1 MQTVHALGSR
11 WTIRVLFWSTVVAL
25 VVLRRFRHLFVF
37 LGATLAVTALTG
49 LLAYMFVWPR
59 PLGVE
64 ILGDWSGYANP
75 SRPVAALTAILMG
88 VLYSLAPAGRLRQLG
103 QAGASPC
110 WSPPWPSSL
119 LYLGV
124 NGPSDVLIA
133 AVIGVTIP
141 LVAFRMITPSE
152 VFPVTYHRGSSAH
165 LDVGG
170 RRGQAIHRALE
181 DQLGV
186 QVAEVKPFGLSGSAG
201 STPLR
206 VKVKGEPETWLFAKL
221 YAGSH
226 LRSDRWYKLGRTLL
240 YGRLEDEKPFNTVRR
255 LVQQEDYAL
264 RLMHGAGVR
273 SPEPFGIVEITPE
286 REYMV
291 VTEFFDDAKEIGDLE
306 EVDDHIID
314 DGLRII
320 RRLWDAGLAHR
331 DIKPANLL
339 VRQGRVHLIDVFFA
353 EVRPSP
359 WRQAVDLANMMLVLA
374 TRSSCEQV
382 YRRARL
388 QFNDDEIAE
397 AFAATSGITMP
408 SQLRRTMRDQGR
420 DLHAGFLRLLPEWPR
435 PIAIQRW
442 SIRRVGLMVG
452 RRPARPAGP
461 AHGPEQL
468 RVGGA
473 AVRRRLLLLATACL
487 VLAGCGVAPSG
498 SSFTEAREPSCRYQ
512 GRQGTALMVLIAQAV
527 PTASQL
533 PCVELQAGRL
543 VGQRR
548 VRAQRA
554 GAVRAQLRPGRP
566 GGRPGG
572 AAAVLRPRQGRPGCP
587 PTTRAP
593 AATRRSSPSSR
604 ASATLGRCTT
614 CSPAAVSPT
623 GSTSAAT
630 SRPGPS
636 ARSPWPSGS

>member
-1 MQTVHALGSR
+1 M
-11 WTIRVLFWSTVVAL
+11 
-25 VVLRRFRHLFVF
+25 
-37 LGATLAVTALTG
+37 
-49 LLAYMFVWPR
+49 
-59 PLGVE
+59 
-64 ILGDWSGYANP
+64 
-75 SRPVAALTAILMG
+75 
-88 VLYSLAPAGRLRQLG
+88 
-103 QAGASPC
+103 
-110 WSPPWPSSL
+110 
-119 LYLGV
+119 
-124 NGPSDVLIA
+124 LIA
-133 AVIGVTIP
+133 AVIAVTIP
-141 LVAFRMITPSE
+141 LVAFRMITPGE

-291 VTEFFDDAKEIGDLE
+291 VTEFFDDAKEIGDVE

-382 YRRARL
+382 YGRARL
-388 QFNDDEIAE
+388 QFNDDEITE

-442 SIRRVGLMVG
+442 SIRRVGLM
-452 RRPARPAGP
+452 AG
-461 AHGPEQL
+461 
-468 RVGGA
+468 V
-473 AVRRRLLLLATACL
+473 VLLALL
-487 VLAGCGVAPSG
+487 VLL
-498 SSFTEAREPSCRYQ
+498 
-512 GRQGTALMVLIAQAV
+512 TALN
-527 PTASQL
+527 SF
-533 PCVELQAGRL
+533 
-543 VGQRR
+543 
-548 VRAQRA
+548 
-554 GAVRAQLRPGRP
+554 
-566 GGRPGG
+566 
-572 AAAVLRPRQGRPGCP
+572 
-587 PTTRAP
+587 
-593 AATRRSSPSSR
+593 
-604 ASATLGRCTT
+604 ASAGLL
-614 CSPAAVSPT
+614 
-623 GSTSAAT
+623 
-630 SRPGPS
+630 
-636 ARSPWPSGS
+636 

>member
-1 MQTVHALGSR
+1 MEPTAQRPSFPAGEPVAGRPQRVSALGGQRRRPSGEAPPLPRPLNRSGRIWLVAAGGILVLWAGLISNQGTAVRVLELDHAVVAWFAGIRTGLGTDVMQTVHALGSR
-11 WTIRVLFWSTVVAL
+11 WTVRVLFWSTVAAL

-49 LLAYMFVWPR
+49 LLAYIFVWPR
-59 PLGVE
+59 PLGVV

-88 VLYSLAPAGRLRQLG
+88 GLYSLAPAGRLRQLG
-103 QAGASPC
+103 KPVIAVLVTSLAV
-110 WSPPWPSSL
+110 SL
-119 LYLGV
+119 LYLGE
-124 NGPSDVLIA
+124 NGLSDVLIA
-133 AVIGVTIP
+133 AVIAVTIP
-141 LVAFRMITPSE
+141 LVAFRMIPPGE

-255 LVQQEDYAL
+255 LGQQEDYAL
-264 RLMHGAGVR
+264 RLMYGAGVR

-291 VTEFFDDAKEIGDLE
+291 VTEFFDDAKEIGDVE

-382 YRRARL
+382 YGRARL
-388 QFNDDEIAE
+388 QFNDDEITE

-442 SIRRVGLMVG
+442 SVRRVGLM
-452 RRPARPAGP
+452 AG
-461 AHGPEQL
+461 
-468 RVGGA
+468 V
-473 AVRRRLLLLATACL
+473 VLLAL
-487 VLAGCGVAPSG
+487 LALL
-498 SSFTEAREPSCRYQ
+498 
-512 GRQGTALMVLIAQAV
+512 TALN
-527 PTASQL
+527 SF
-533 PCVELQAGRL
+533 
-543 VGQRR
+543 
-548 VRAQRA
+548 
-554 GAVRAQLRPGRP
+554 
-566 GGRPGG
+566 
-572 AAAVLRPRQGRPGCP
+572 
-587 PTTRAP
+587 
-593 AATRRSSPSSR
+593 
-604 ASATLGRCTT
+604 ASAGLL
-614 CSPAAVSPT
+614 
-623 GSTSAAT
+623 
-630 SRPGPS
+630 
-636 ARSPWPSGS
+636 

>member
-1 MQTVHALGSR
+1 MEPTAQRPSFPAGEPVAGRPQRVSALGGQRRRPSGEAPPLPRPLNRSGRIWLVAAGGILLLWAGLISNQGTAVRVLELDHAVVAWFAGIRTGLGTDVMQTVHALGSR
-11 WTIRVLFWSTVVAL
+11 WTVRVLFWSTLAAL

-49 LLAYMFVWPR
+49 LLAYIFVWPR
-59 PLGVE
+59 PLGVV

-75 SRPVAALTAILMG
+75 ARPVAALTAILMG
-88 VLYSLAPAGRLRQLG
+88 GLYSLAPAGRLRQLG
-103 QAGASPC
+103 KPVIAVLVTSLAV
-110 WSPPWPSSL
+110 SL
-119 LYLGV
+119 LYLGE
-124 NGPSDVLIA
+124 NGLSDVLIA
-133 AVIGVTIP
+133 AVIAVTIP
-141 LVAFRMITPSE
+141 LVAFRMITPGE

-291 VTEFFDDAKEIGDLE
+291 VTEFFDDAKEIGDVE

-382 YRRARL
+382 YGRARL
-388 QFNDDEIAE
+388 QFNDDEITE

-442 SIRRVGLMVG
+442 SIRRVGLM
-452 RRPARPAGP
+452 AG
-461 AHGPEQL
+461 
-468 RVGGA
+468 V
-473 AVRRRLLLLATACL
+473 VLLALL
-487 VLAGCGVAPSG
+487 VLL
-498 SSFTEAREPSCRYQ
+498 
-512 GRQGTALMVLIAQAV
+512 TALN
-527 PTASQL
+527 SF
-533 PCVELQAGRL
+533 
-543 VGQRR
+543 
-548 VRAQRA
+548 
-554 GAVRAQLRPGRP
+554 
-566 GGRPGG
+566 
-572 AAAVLRPRQGRPGCP
+572 
-587 PTTRAP
+587 
-593 AATRRSSPSSR
+593 
-604 ASATLGRCTT
+604 ASAGLL
-614 CSPAAVSPT
+614 
-623 GSTSAAT
+623 
-630 SRPGPS
+630 
-636 ARSPWPSGS
+636 